1 MMALSLISIEML
13 ALGNYDTL
21 TLSALTSLCYIFY
34 TFELSIVFS

>member
-21 TLSALTSLCYIFY
+21 TLSALTSLFMLN
-34 TFELSIVFS
+34 FLHF